1 MREFPWLCSVTRKES
16 GFLCNGVLE
25 FILKPIRAGTVTYYI
40 TRPSQSSQKNVT
52 RPLLLRQFSWMPAS
66 HSPSLSL
73 GEPTC
78 HAAAAATS
86 SSFPKV
92 FNLPAVSSSSA
103 LSNSLFITLQHGTVR
118 CWQTDKSWWTAAF
131 SPVPFV
137 HLGLEI
143 AWLFLGTKKKILQRH
158 QNNLLKISIT
168 VLRCHPYICSRKDLS
183 TLDI

>member
-73 GEPTC
+73 SE
-78 HAAAAATS
+78 
-86 SSFPKV
+86 
-92 FNLPAVSSSSA
+92 NLHVMQPRRLQAHRFRRCLICLLSSSSA

-118 CWQTDKSWWTAAF
+118 CWQTDKSWWTAAS

-143 AWLFLGTKKKILQRH
+143 AWLFLGTKKK
-158 QNNLLKISIT
+158 NLTKAS
-168 VLRCHPYICSRKDLS
+168 K
-183 TLDI
+183 